1 MTGAVLSAAATGM
14 LHHVDVCSVSLCE
27 PARAGAGD
35 HVGPSADA
43 PAQGA
48 SLWDPARG
56 GGGGARGGGAG
67 LPRAGGPADDR
78 IIIDLMD
85 SD

>member
-1 MTGAVLSAAATGM
+1 MMNLCALFSLGER
-14 LHHVDVCSVSLCE
+14 VC
-27 PARAGAGD
+27 AGAGD
-35 HVGPSADA
+35 HAGPGADA

-56 GGGGARGGGAG
+56 GGGGGGARGGVLG
-67 LPRAGGPADDR
+67 LPRAGGPPDDR